1 MKLEQALE
9 IQAKL
14 DGQLEPSRDRE
25 VERWL
30 REDASASA
38 LRDELLAVRKAIR
51 EHEPAAAVPESRE
64 FYWSQIQRR
73 IAAEAAIE
81 SRGAKGGSLVSWIR
95 WLAPALGVAALAVI
109 VTLLA
114 AIVAFEVD
122 IRLFSDWKLRAAA
135 SPFWPVGVLWSLGIH
150 LVFAVSTLVLLTWV
164 VWEAVRR
171 FPSPPE
177 PGSHG
182 PRHRRMARLAAL
194 DLMATAVTGVIFY
207 WLAFVS

>member
-95 WLAPALGVAALAVI
+95 WLAPALGIAALAVI
-109 VTLLA
+109 VTMRSGTSSALA
-114 AIVAFEVD
+114 DASVMTFH
-122 IRLFSDWKLRAAA
+122 SDNDALT
-135 SPFWPVGVLWSLGIH
+135 IH
-150 LVFAVSTLVLLTWV
+150 W
-164 VWEAVRR
+164 
-171 FPSPPE
+171 
-177 PGSHG
+177 
-182 PRHRRMARLAAL
+182 
-194 DLMATAVTGVIFY
+194 IN
-207 WLAFVS
+207 